1 MRVTKGDSR
10 GGPPASGPVIVW
22 LYGDVSC
29 PWSCLA
35 YARIRSLSGEL
46 PVQLGWRPLPA
57 AWPTDVPAA
66 SEFVGLEI
74 PAPVRRPRF
83 EGTDALVA
91 VEFSRDLGGDAMD
104 RTLGGLFT
112 SNFAATGED
121 VGREALLGACE
132 RLGLDRLGL
141 ENAFQDGRYEPELER
156 AAQEADRY
164 RIDQVPT
171 MLVGSMK
178 LVGAAPLAILAQVVR
193 RQLGAAGS

>member
-1 MRVTKGDSR
+1 MSIYSSDASLYQL
-10 GGPPASGPVIVW
+10 PPLCV
-22 LYGDVSC
+22 
-29 PWSCLA
+29 A
-35 YARIRSLSGEL
+35 YPRDREDMIAIARY
-46 PVQLGWRPLPA
+46 
-57 AWPTDVPAA
+57 A
-66 SEFVGLEI
+66 SEMHI
-74 PAPVRRPRF
+74 PIIPRGA
-83 EGTDALVA
+83 GT
-91 VEFSRDLGGDAMD
+91 DLGGDAMD

-171 MLVGSMK
+171 MLVGWMK
-178 LVGAAPLAILAQVVR
+178 LVGAAPLEVLAQVVK